1 MPRHFLKSN
10 LVLATVITLG
20 CIATSVSAHGG
31 PLLEGSLVHSLQD
44 PKVYLIQNG
53 QKRWVA
59 TEAAFL
65 AQGFRW
71 SDVNTVEQHQL
82 DEQSEGEAIS
92 ATSSLGLVVDH
103 SLLPDLAPVAP
114 YDLRYAVEDGRTRL
128 RFTATFWNRGKGAL
142 ELHTNDPAAA
152 NATIDSS
159 FSAFQRM
166 FRADGTTADRPVG
179 ILFWHEIHN
188 HFHYDDFGHYT
199 LDLVRPAVAG
209 ATVTQSVTEKTTF
222 CMRDDEAIGAP
233 ADGTKQGR
241 KYMGCGGGTQGV
253 SIGWADVYP
262 STLPDQFF
270 DVTGFPA
277 GVYKLTFSVDPDGSF
292 AETRRDNNV
301 SATLVELD
309 PAKKTLKI
317 IGTASAYASPNT
329 KFQDGTLIRAE
340 DDPRVYV
347 MHANKKRLLKNEQVF
362 ASYGY
367 SMQDVYTLP
376 AGAVASIPN
385 DKLVRVAGT
394 SAIYFLN
401 DTGYRRK
408 ILNPQVMTSYGWSN
422 GDVASITQTELDSY
436 PETELVWR
444 EGDAQVFSIRE
455 GRAVGTW
462 ATLRASGYDS
472 DSVHL
477 VNTTDYM
484 SYAAKTVQTGLNVP
498 WDIAFLPDGQMLVTE
513 RPGTLRRIGQHP
525 FSFPIPAVA
534 GAGEGGLMGIALHP
548 DFVTNHLVYLY
559 YTTTDPLRNRVAR
572 FKLEEDTLTFEKLI
586 MDNIPSAIYHDG
598 GQIAFGPDGMLYL
611 TTGDANSPNNAQ
623 DPSSLSGKTL
633 RITPEGGIP
642 SDNPFGTAVWS
653 YGHRNAQGL
662 AWDAQGRLWE
672 TEHGR
677 SGATSGYD
685 ELNLVEKGKNYGWP
699 TIQGSETGAGMVT
712 PIRNSTASVTWAP
725 SGIAYANG
733 TLYFAGLLGS
743 SLYAADV
750 DANGTVTAFRQ
761 YFKGTYGRLRGVV
774 LGPDG
779 YLYITTSNRDGRGA
793 PAAGDDKI
801 IRIAPD
807 FLK

>member
-10 LVLATVITLG
+10 LVLATVIALSAVAGT
-20 CIATSVSAHGG
+20 ASAHGG
-31 PLLEGSLVHSLQD
+31 PLLEGTLVHSLQD
-44 PKVYLIQNG
+44 PKVYFIQGG
-53 QKRWVA
+53 QKRWVT
-59 TEAAFL
+59 TEAAFS

-71 SDVNTVEQHQL
+71 SDVNTVDQHQL
-82 DEQSEGEAIS
+82 DEQPEGEAIS
-92 ATSSLGLVVDH
+92 STSPLGLPIDH

-142 ELHTNDPAAA
+142 ELHTDDPAAA
-152 NATIDSS
+152 NAAVDSS
-159 FSAFQRM
+159 FNAFQRI
-166 FRADGTTADRPVG
+166 FHADGTTADRPVG

-199 LDLVRPAVAG
+199 LELVRPAVIG
-209 ATVTQSVTEKTTF
+209 ASVAQTMTEKTTF

-233 ADGTKQGR
+233 ADGAKQGR

-277 GVYKLTFSVDPDGSF
+277 GVYKLTFSVDPDASF

-309 PAKKTLKI
+309 PEKKTLKLV
-317 IGTASAYASPNT
+317 GTASAYPTPNT
-329 KFQDGTLIRAE
+329 QFQDGTLIRA
-340 DDPRVYV
+340 DGDSRIYV
-347 MHANKKRLLKNEQVF
+347 MHSNKKRLLKTAQVF

-367 SMQDVYTLP
+367 ADKDVYTLP

-385 DKLVRVAGT
+385 DKLVRVTGT
-394 SAIYFLN
+394 SAIYLLN

-408 ILNPQVMTSYGWSN
+408 ILNPQVMSSYGWT
-422 GDVASITQTELDSY
+422 GVDVASISQTELESY
-436 PETELVWR
+436 PETALIWR
-444 EGDAQVFSIRE
+444 ESDAQVLSISD

-477 VNTTDYM
+477 VNTTDFL
-484 SYAAKTVQTGLNVP
+484 SYAAKTIQTGLNVP

-548 DFVTNHLVYLY
+548 DFTSNHLVYLY
-559 YTTTDPLRNRVAR
+559 YTTNDPLRNKIAR
-572 FKLEEDTLTFEKLI
+572 FRLDEDKLTFDKVIL
-586 MDNIPSAIYHDG
+586 DSIPSAIYHDG
-598 GQIAFGPDGMLYL
+598 GQVTFGPDGMLYL
-611 TTGDANSPNNAQ
+611 TTGDANTSENAQ
-623 DPSSLSGKTL
+623 NISSLAGKTL
-633 RITPEGGIP
+633 RLTPEGGIP
-642 SDNPFGTAVWS
+642 SDNPFGTAIWS
-653 YGHRNAQGL
+653 YGHRNAQGI
-662 AWDAQGRLWE
+662 AWDAQGRMWQ

-677 SGATSGYD
+677 SGAVSGYD
-685 ELNLVEKGKNYGWP
+685 ELNLIEKGKNYGWP
-699 TIQGSETGAGMVT
+699 TIEGGETRAGMVT
-712 PIRNSTASVTWAP
+712 PAKNSSSVVTWAP
-725 SGIAYANG
+725 SGIAYVNG
-733 TLYFAGLLGS
+733 TLFFAGLRGE

-750 DANGTVTAFRQ
+750 NAEGAITSFRQ
-761 YFKGTYGRLRGVV
+761 YFQGTYGRLRGVV
-774 LGPDG
+774 VGTDG
-779 YLYITTSNRDGRGA
+779 FLYLTTSNRDDRGT
-793 PAAGDDKI
+793 PRAGDDKI
-801 IRIAPD
+801 IRVSPA